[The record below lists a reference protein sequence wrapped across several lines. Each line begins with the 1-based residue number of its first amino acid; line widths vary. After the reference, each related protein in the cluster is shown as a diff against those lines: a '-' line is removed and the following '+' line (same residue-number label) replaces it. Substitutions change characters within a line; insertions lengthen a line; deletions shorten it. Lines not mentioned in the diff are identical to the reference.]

1 MKFLLSAIW
10 KKEFWLGDD
19 KVKNLLLI
27 AYLDLKE
34 SIRAKWFIVYSLVF
48 GGMIALFFI
57 AGVTQSQVM
66 GFSGLSRLLLM
77 YIQVTIVILP
87 IFILI
92 TTVRSISGD
101 RDTHILEYMLS
112 FPISLKQYYWGKIL
126 GRFITVFLP
135 VFFAMVFAIIYGVFI
150 GADIPWDIFILY
162 TGLLFSLT
170 SAFLGIAFFISSFV
184 KTSEIALGISFFIWI
199 FLLAFL
205 DIALI
210 SLMMQNRFDESL
222 IITIALL
229 NPMEIFRVAAISLF
243 DPSLTVMGPVAFY
256 ILDTFKQTIFV
267 LISIAYPIILG
278 LVFAFLG
285 YFIFAKKDLV

>member
-1 MKFLLSAIW
+1 M
-10 KKEFWLGDD
+10 
-19 KVKNLLLI
+19 KNLILI

-34 SIRAKWFIVYSLVF
+34 SLRAKWFVVYSLVF

-101 RDTHILEYMLS
+101 RDNHILEYMLS

-135 VFFAMVFAIIYGVFI
+135 VFFAMVIAIIYGALI
-150 GADIPWDIFILY
+150 GAPIPWEIFFLY
-162 TGLLFSLT
+162 TGLLFALS

-184 KTSEIALGISFFIWI
+184 KSSEVALGISFFIWI
-199 FLLAFL
+199 FLLAFI

-210 SLMMQNRFDESL
+210 SLMMQNRFEES
-222 IITIALL
+222 IIIAIALA

-243 DPSLTVMGPVAFY
+243 DPELTVMGPVAFY
-256 ILDTFKQTIFV
+256 ILDIFKQSTFV
-267 LISIAYPIILG
+267 LFSIAYPVILG
-278 LVFAFLG
+278 IVFAMFG
-285 YFIFAKKDLV
+285 YRIFSKKDLV

>member
-1 MKFLLSAIW
+1 M
-10 KKEFWLGDD
+10 
-19 KVKNLLLI
+19 KNLMLI

-34 SIRAKWFIVYSLVF
+34 SIRAKWFLVYSLVF

-77 YIQVTIVILP
+77 YIQITIVILP

-135 VFFAMVFAIIYGVFI
+135 VFFAMILAVIYGVII
-150 GADIPWDIFILY
+150 GASVPWDILFLY
-162 TGLLFSLT
+162 SGLLFALS

-184 KTSEIALGISFFIWI
+184 KSSEVALGISFFVWI
-199 FLLAFL
+199 FLLAFI

-210 SLMMQNRFDESL
+210 SLMMQNRYEESM

-243 DPSLTVMGPVAFY
+243 DPELTVMGPVAFY
-256 ILDTFKQTIFV
+256 ILDTFKQSVFV
-267 LISIAYPIILG
+267 LFSILYPIILG
-278 LVFAFLG
+278 IAFAIFG
-285 YFIFAKKDLV
+285 YKIFSKKDLV

>member
-1 MKFLLSAIW
+1 M
-10 KKEFWLGDD
+10 
-19 KVKNLLLI
+19 KNLLLI

-34 SIRAKWFIVYSLVF
+34 SIRAKWFVVYSLIF

-101 RDTHILEYMLS
+101 RDNHILEYMLS

-135 VFFAMVFAIIYGVFI
+135 VFFAMFLAIIYGSII
-150 GADIPWDIFILY
+150 GASVPWEIFFLY
-162 TGLLFSLT
+162 SGLLFALS

-184 KTSEIALGISFFIWI
+184 KSSEVALGISFFIWI
-199 FLLAFL
+199 FLLAFI

-210 SLMMQNRFDESL
+210 SLMMQNRFEESM
-222 IITIALL
+222 IIAIALI

-243 DPSLTVMGPVAFY
+243 DPELTVMGPVAFH
-256 ILDTFKQTIFV
+256 ILDTFKQSTFV
-267 LISIAYPIILG
+267 MFSILYPILLGLFFAILG
-278 LVFAFLG
+278 
-285 YFIFAKKDLV
+285 YRIFSKKDLV

>member
-1 MKFLLSAIW
+1 MN
-10 KKEFWLGDD
+10 
-19 KVKNLLLI
+19 NLLLI

-34 SIRAKWFIVYSLVF
+34 SIRAKWFLVYSLVF

-57 AGVTQSQVM
+57 AGVTESQVM

-101 RDTHILEYMLS
+101 RDNHILEYMLS
-112 FPISLKQYYWGKIL
+112 FPISLKQYYWGKII
-126 GRFITVFLP
+126 GRFITVYLP
-135 VFFAMVFAIIYGVFI
+135 VLFAMIVAIVYGFTK
-150 GADIPWDIFILY
+150 GAAIPWDIFFLY
-162 TGLLFSLT
+162 TGLLFALS

-184 KTSEIALGISFFIWI
+184 KSSEVALGIAFFIWI
-199 FLLAFL
+199 ALLAFI

-210 SLMMQNRFDESL
+210 SLMMQQRMNEEL
-222 IITIALL
+222 IIFIAMI

-243 DPSLTVMGPVAFY
+243 DPELTVMGPVAFY
-256 ILDTFKQTIFV
+256 ILDSMSQSMFV
-267 LISIAYPIILG
+267 FVSIAYPVLLGMLFALFGFII
-278 LVFAFLG
+278 FK
-285 YFIFAKKDLV
+285 KKDLV